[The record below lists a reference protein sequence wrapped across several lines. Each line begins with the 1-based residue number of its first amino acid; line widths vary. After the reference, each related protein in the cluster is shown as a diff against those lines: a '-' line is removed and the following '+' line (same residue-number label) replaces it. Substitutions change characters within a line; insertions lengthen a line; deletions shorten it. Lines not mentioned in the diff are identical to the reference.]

1 MPGVGKG
8 ITKYMGSTALIESVG
23 EVGEGAKGVCR
34 ELLKAKINEKYV
46 PIIVNQSNRGTDKLQ
61 GS

>member
-1 MPGVGKG
+1 MPGVGKV
-8 ITKYMGSTALIESVG
+8 ITKYVGCTPQIESVG
-23 EVGEGAKGVCR
+23 EVDEGAKGVCR

-46 PIIVNQSNRGTDKLQ
+46 PIIVKQSNRGTDKLQ

>member
-1 MPGVGKG
+1 
-8 ITKYMGSTALIESVG
+8 MGSTPLIESVG
-23 EVGEGAKGVCR
+23 EVGEGAKGECR
-34 ELLKAKINEKYV
+34 ELLKAKRNEKYV